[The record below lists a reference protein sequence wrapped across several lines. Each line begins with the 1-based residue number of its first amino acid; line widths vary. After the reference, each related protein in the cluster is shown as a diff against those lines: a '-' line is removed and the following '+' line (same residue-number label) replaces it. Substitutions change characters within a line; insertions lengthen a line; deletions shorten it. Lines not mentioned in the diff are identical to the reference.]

1 MILEDS
7 SSNSSEDNV
16 VFGMNGLCDD
26 GRKGLEDDCMNGLGD
41 DGLRDDAVNPTV
53 VDVKVITDDSEDN
66 SDSDGFISGEKVVDN
81 VDVLI
86 PKSKIMFRFLLFK
99 IFLKHEDLIQH
110 IDVCKNCGIF
120 EPYNR
125 IDRH

>member
-7 SSNSSEDNV
+7 SSNSSDDSV
-16 VFGMNGLCDD
+16 VFGMNGLDDD
-26 GRKGLEDDCMNGLGD
+26 GMNGLKDDGMNGLGD
-41 DGLRDDAVNPTV
+41 DGLRDDAVNPV
-53 VDVKVITDDSEDN
+53 VDVEVITEDSVDN
-66 SDSDGFISGEKVVDN
+66 SVSDGFISGEKVVD
-81 VDVLI
+81 VLI
-86 PKSKIMFRFLLFK
+86 PKSKIIFTFLLFK

-110 IDVCKNCGIF
+110 IDICKSCGIF